1 MDEIQKDSAM
11 FIEKSNIDTT
21 GNNLK
26 VTTNNDNN
34 DFENELASILQSLNQ
49 NWQVHNSYRE

>member
-1 MDEIQKDSAM
+1 M

-49 NWQVHNSYRE
+49 KLASS